1 MKAPRIPAPILWI
14 WKHTAAF
21 IALTLIACAFILGI
35 RMGNPPEPADSSTA
49 HAHENAGSVSDS
61 GGNDSSQDTPQMN
74 TCSMH
79 PSVRLSDPDAKCP
92 ICFMELIPVRD
103 DDAGDPNTLVLSNSE
118 TIAARVQTTRVA
130 RYVPTKTI
138 RLFGKVRMDETTVER
153 ISAYFPGR
161 IETLYANFMGARV
174 NQGDHLAQMYSP
186 DLLTAFEELRQSALA
201 AEQSGTM
208 SEIVRE
214 SSIQTLNAARD
225 RLRLFGIDS
234 DLIEQIERDGYNEDT
249 FTIDAPRGGT
259 ITHIAAQEGE
269 YVGTGDPILTIADL
283 THLWVDLQAYESQ
296 IGQIRWGQTVHFSVE
311 SHPGESFEGR
321 VSFIDPIIN
330 PSTRTA
336 AVRVAVENP
345 DRTLKPGMFTS
356 ATIQTPIDGST
367 NTISSELL
375 GRWVCPMHPTEIN
388 DQAGSCS
395 ICMMDLVP
403 VESLI
408 DPPSEQEHTPIP
420 LVVPSTAVL
429 FTGTRSIVYTQT
441 DDENGFRYTPVEVT
455 LGQRGDDVYIV
466 LDGLKENDRVVT
478 HGAFRIDSAM
488 QIAAKP
494 SMMSMESQTTPPT
507 DTDTSRPE
515 RFKKGVTDSVTAYL
529 DAQEALADDDLD
541 AFNTHAQHLISV
553 LDSVPTDGL
562 LGEDLSVWRRGS
574 RDLRPSAPY
583 DDIEHARADFEPMSN
598 AVFTLVDQFGTPEGA
613 AVHIAYCPMAFDF
626 VGADWLQRT
635 ETIDNPYF
643 GASMLQCGE
652 ILRTIKPNPDQ
663 TETPRPAP
671 APTHNHGGD

>member
-21 IALTLIACAFILGI
+21 IALLLIAGAFLIGI
-35 RMGNPPEPADSSTA
+35 RMGNPSEPSATPST
-49 HAHENAGSVSDS
+49 HTHENAGSVHATDDS
-61 GGNDSSQDTPQMN
+61 APQMY

-103 DDAGDPNTLVLSNSE
+103 NDAGDPNTLVLSQSE
-118 TIAARVQTTRVA
+118 TIAARVQTMRVS
-130 RYVPTKTI
+130 RYIPTKTL
-138 RLFGKVRMDETTVER
+138 RLFGKVRMDETTVEH

-201 AEQSGTM
+201 AQQSVSM
-208 SEIVRE
+208 SEIVRK

-225 RLRLFGIDS
+225 RLRLFGIDP

-259 ITHIAAQEGE
+259 ITNIQTQEGE
-269 YVGTGDPILTIADL
+269 YVQTGDPILTIADL

-296 IGQIRWGQTVHFSVE
+296 IAQIQWGQSVRFSVE
-311 SHPGESFEGR
+311 SHPGKLFEGR

-356 ATIQTPIDGST
+356 ATIHAPIDGNA

-408 DPPSEQEHTPIP
+408 DPPSEQAHTPPP

-429 FTGTRSIVYTQT
+429 FTGTRSIVYTQAE
-441 DDENGFRYTPVEVT
+441 DENGYRYTPVEVT
-455 LGQRGDDVYIV
+455 LGQRGDDAYIV
-466 LDGLKENDRVVT
+466 LDGLKENDRIVT

-494 SMMSMESQTTPPT
+494 SMMSMGSEPTAPTTSV
-507 DTDTSRPE
+507 TSRPK
-515 RFKKGVTDSVTAYL
+515 RFIMGLTDSVNAYL
-529 DAQEALADDDLD
+529 DAQEALADDNLD
-541 AFNTHAQHLISV
+541 AFNTHAQHLIRV
-553 LDSVPTDGL
+553 HDETPTDGL
-562 LGEDLSVWRRGS
+562 FGEDLSVWRSAS

-598 AVFTLVDQFGTPEGA
+598 AVFMLVDQFGTPEGA
-613 AVHIAYCPMAFDF
+613 TVHVAYCPMAFDF
-626 VGADWLQRT
+626 EGADWLQRT
-635 ETIDNPYF
+635 TTIDNPYF
-643 GASMLQCGE
+643 GDSMLQCGE
-652 ILRTIKPNPDQ
+652 ILRTIEPNPDHSA
-663 TETPRPAP
+663 PHRPAP

>member
-21 IALTLIACAFILGI
+21 VALVLIVTAFIVGI
-35 RMGNPPEPADSSTA
+35 RLGNSPESTANSAA
-49 HAHENAGSVSDS
+49 HAHENTASDS
-61 GGNDSSQDTPQMN
+61 DSTPQMY

-79 PSVRLSDPDAKCP
+79 PSVRLPDPDAKCP

-103 DDAGDPNTLVLSNSE
+103 NDSGDPNTLVLSNSE
-118 TIAARVQTTRVA
+118 TIAAHVQTTRVA

-174 NQGDHLAQMYSP
+174 NANDHLAQMYSP
-186 DLLTAFEELRQSALA
+186 DLLTAFEELRQTARA
-201 AEQSGTM
+201 AEQSGSM

-214 SSIQTLNAARD
+214 SSIQTLKAARD

-234 DLIEQIERDGYNEDT
+234 DLIEQIEREGYNEDT
-249 FTIDAPRGGT
+249 FTIDAKRGGT
-259 ITHIAAQEGE
+259 ITHIAAQEGA
-269 YVGTGDPILTIADL
+269 YVQTGDPILTIADL
-283 THLWVDLQAYESQ
+283 THLWIDLQAYESQ
-296 IGQIRWGQTVHFSVE
+296 ITQIRWGQPVRFSVE

-321 VSFIDPIIN
+321 VSFIDPIID

-336 AVRVAVENP
+336 AIRVAFENP
-345 DRTLKPGMFTS
+345 GRTLKPGMFAS
-356 ATIQTPIDGST
+356 ATISAPLDADPRSIATDLQ
-367 NTISSELL
+367 
-375 GRWVCPMHPTEIN
+375 GRWVCPMHPTEIH
-388 DQAGSCS
+388 DEQGSCT
-395 ICMMDLVP
+395 ICQMDLVP

-408 DPPSEQEHTPIP
+408 EFVDQHTQTTPP
-420 LVVPSTAVL
+420 LVVPSSSVL

-441 DDENGFRYTPVEVT
+441 DDEQGYRYTPVVVT
-455 LGQRGDDVYIV
+455 LGQQGDDAYIV
-466 LDGLKENDRVVT
+466 LDGLKEHDRVVT

-494 SMMSMESQTTPPT
+494 SMMSMESESTTPT
-507 DTDTSRPE
+507 VTDTSHPAG
-515 RFKKGVTDSVTAYL
+515 FLKGQSDSVNAYL
-529 DAQEALADDDLD
+529 DAQEALADDDLS
-541 AFNTHAQHLISV
+541 AFNTHAQHLTSV
-553 LDSVPTDGL
+553 LDTIPTAGL
-562 LGEDLSVWRRGS
+562 LGEDLSIWRSAS

-583 DDIEHARADFEPMSN
+583 DDIEQARADFEPMSN
-598 AVFTLVDQFGTPEGA
+598 AVFTLIDRFGPPEGTT
-613 AVHIAYCPMAFDF
+613 VHVAYCPMAFDF

-635 ETIDNPYF
+635 QTIDNPYF

-652 ILRTIKPNPDQ
+652 ILRTIEPSSTVPATQ
-663 TETPRPAP
+663 PATPRPAP
-671 APTHNHGGD
+671 APAHNHGGG